1 MASVWKNYLWVLVV
15 CPSGDFLSYIAH
27 CGLVNLCS
35 WILKRTH
42 GRIQSFCELYVSS
55 IQKMAD
61 VGTVQRIDESA
72 GLMVLS
78 CPDGRQSRSTKPL
91 GFPLEKGFLT
101 EEDHSAMEEMII

>member
-1 MASVWKNYLWVLVV
+1 
-15 CPSGDFLSYIAH
+15 
-27 CGLVNLCS
+27 
-35 WILKRTH
+35 
-42 GRIQSFCELYVSS
+42 
-55 IQKMAD
+55 MAD

-78 CPDGRQSRSTKPL
+78 CPDGRQRRSTKPL